1 MGCKVFRS
9 NVGLFYTQDF
19 RLIRIGT
26 PGFSDLHGH
35 TPDGRAFYIETKTLT
50 GRASEQQ
57 TIFLEQMRKSE
68 NQEYNDEH
76 LVFKP
81 EGRRYTNRVNVNDE
95 LKIELNNYAQHSI
108 YNEAK
113 LLLEKK
119 DK

>member
-57 TIFLEQMRKSE
+57 KIFLEQMRKSGAIAGQARSVE
-68 NQEYNDEH
+68 EAIRLIE
-76 LVFKP
+76 
-81 EGRRYTNRVNVNDE
+81 EG
-95 LKIELNNYAQHSI
+95 
-108 YNEAK
+108 
-113 LLLEKK
+113 
-119 DK
+119 